1 LHDSSVPCINDPVAL
16 DFGEQASIT
25 VKQECTMKRQVHC
38 RNEMIQEEEQKVKAV
53 HMVFNMKF
61 YRV

>member
-1 LHDSSVPCINDPVAL
+1 
-16 DFGEQASIT
+16 
-25 VKQECTMKRQVHC
+25 MKRQVHR